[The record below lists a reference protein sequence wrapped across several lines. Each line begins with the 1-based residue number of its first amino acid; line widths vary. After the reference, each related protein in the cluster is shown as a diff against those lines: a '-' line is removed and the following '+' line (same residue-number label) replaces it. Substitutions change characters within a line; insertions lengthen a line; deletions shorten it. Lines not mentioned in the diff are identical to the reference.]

1 MKIRININGIEL
13 EGELN
18 GDNPDAS
25 DNIYSVLPLNS
36 KIRTWGDEIYFPIPT
51 DLFLVNTTTNVK
63 VGDIAYWEGGTALCI
78 FFGPTPKSTG
88 DQPIPVS
95 PVGILG
101 GVRKPEKLK
110 GVKEGQNIHVEA
122 I

>member
-1 MKIRININGIEL
+1 MKIRININEIEL

-25 DNIYSVLPLNS
+25 NNIYSVLPLNS

-51 DLFLVNTTTNVK
+51 DLFLVDTTTHVE

-88 DQPIPVS
+88 DQPVPIS
-95 PVGILG
+95 PVGLLG
-101 GVRKPEKLK
+101 RVKKPEKLK